1 MLVTTQILYEKYLIF
16 IFDYVCKNLY
26 AHFKIMMPVFLF
38 SFKRHF
44 LYTVDICS
52 LLIRVLQIFFSKSVA
67 FFPRVINGIFHRA
80 EFLNF
85 NKIPKF

>member
-1 MLVTTQILYEKYLIF
+1 MCIGHLYFFSGKETVQIF
-16 IFDYVCKNLY
+16 
-26 AHFKIMMPVFLF
+26 AHFKIMMSVFLF